1 VSVVGFLTAVS
12 IALRSLLE
20 AFGLFDDQVAAH
32 VFTTILLE
40 SFVEVFLARNF
51 DEAETTGSASGT
63 VSHEFHVRNSAESA
77 EEILNI
83 LLRSVVAE
91 TTNLDFEFLVG
102 FLGSGLLGR
111 GLEHGF
117 DGLGFLDG
125 FFFRFFFFLFIRRF
139 FFLGSLHRGLLLNDF
154 FRGFFLRGFFFL
166 GGSLFDRGFL
176 LDDFFGRF
184 FLRGRFN
191 YSLLGRSSLL
201 DWCFFNDFFGR
212 FFLRGRFNHGLLGR
226 SSFLDWRFFNDF
238 FRRFFLRGRF
248 DHGLLCRSSFL
259 DRSLLFDDFF
269 RRFFVGGRLD
279 DGFLHSLLDG
289 DFLLDG
295 FVGGVGIA
303 TSVNLNVFLLFQ
315 ICFCLGLDNFL
326 RGAIIGGLN
335 NFGLFSLDFF

>member
-154 FRGFFLRGFFFL
+154 FRGFLFLRGFFFL

-176 LDDFFGRF
+176 LD
-184 FLRGRFN
+184 
-191 YSLLGRSSLL
+191 
-201 DWCFFNDFFGR
+201 DFFGR

-248 DHGLLCRSSFL
+248 DHGLLGRSSFL
-259 DRSLLFDDFF
+259 DRSFLLDDFF
-269 RRFFVGGRLD
+269 RRFFIGGRLD